1 VGKSV
6 VDNILKCIASCLE
19 LAYQVE
25 VGRWSAAVKP
35 CGKNMSDIHGRDE
48 GAMTPDSGQG
58 GSEGCAPG
66 SEAVPTLTPG
76 MVVGPY
82 VVDGVLGRS
91 TFVVTYLASDL
102 NLRHRV
108 ALKEYLPQT
117 LVRRLPMGELRPRS
131 PECSE
136 AHAWGKARFLDEARV
151 LARFRHPNIVRVLS
165 FHQQYNT
172 AYFAMD
178 FEQGQDLGT
187 LLEKHG
193 PLAPRD
199 VPRLLLPLLD
209 GLEVMHAMGFI
220 HRDVKPSHIIVRRD
234 FSPVLLGF
242 GVAFEPGGESGG
254 RISVFPARGYAAP
267 EQYVADAPLGG
278 WTDIYSLAAVFYQA
292 VTGERP
298 VEAGF
303 RATELASGRSDPL
316 APIQD
321 RARAGHDPEVLRAL
335 EQALA
340 PDYMDRPQS
349 VGGFRELLPGAWT
362 MGGGG
367 IGGGTTLAGERPL
380 RPLPRE
386 LRHFQRVLLC
396 SAVAENARVDSV
408 LLQTLFSMRTR
419 HVTHGAEA
427 LSLLHRESF
436 DLALCDVGL
445 ADMHAAIF
453 LEAAAL
459 RLQWRRPPLFVLSYD
474 DGEELKTQVVALG
487 GLGLLKRPY
496 GERDVERALRRILAL
511 RGSCSVEESLV
522 TQARRTAIQGR
533 HARAIRLYRDLL
545 EMEAEARNLGEPGFE
560 ESGWRSMQEL
570 ASGETDRALESF
582 SRGEMLLAL
591 VSEAHAGLAEAYRT
605 KGAME
610 RYLDQA
616 RQAADK
622 ARLFEEMFVR
632 RVRLARLLAGE
643 ASLSNPFHALGTSLA
658 ASGDKAGALR
668 ALSLALE
675 QTPHAADIHC
685 DLATLHLQT
694 GERHVAR
701 KSLDLAL
708 RYDPENER
716 ARDMLRR
723 LGGSED
729 SGRLDS

>member
-1 VGKSV
+1 
-6 VDNILKCIASCLE
+6 
-19 LAYQVE
+19 
-25 VGRWSAAVKP
+25 
-35 CGKNMSDIHGRDE
+35 MSDNHGCNGGVR
-48 GAMTPDSGQG
+48 TPDSGQG
-58 GSEGCAPG
+58 GGEGCAPG
-66 SEAVPTLTPG
+66 AEAVPALSPG

-91 TFVVTYLASDL
+91 AFGVTYLASDL
-102 NLRHRV
+102 NLQHRV

-117 LVRRLPMGELRPRS
+117 LVRRLPTGEARPRS
-131 PECSE
+131 PGCAE
-136 AHAWGKARFLDEARV
+136 ALAWGKARFLDEARV

-178 FEQGQDLGT
+178 FEQGQDFGT
-187 LLEKHG
+187 LLEERG
-193 PLAPRD
+193 PLAPQD

-209 GLEVMHAMGFI
+209 GLEVMHAMGFF

-242 GVAFEPGGESGG
+242 GVAFEPGAESGG
-254 RISVFPARGYAAP
+254 MISVLPAAEFAPP
-267 EQYVADAPLGG
+267 EQYVADAPLGC
-278 WTDIYSLAAVFYQA
+278 WTDIYALAAVFYLA
-292 VTGERP
+292 VTGARP
-298 VEAGF
+298 AESGF
-303 RATELASGRSDPL
+303 RAVELASGRPDPL
-316 APIQD
+316 APIQE
-321 RARAGHDPEVLRAL
+321 RAPAGHDPEVLRAL
-335 EQALA
+335 DQALA
-340 PDYMDRPQS
+340 LDYTDRPRS
-349 VGGFRELLPGAWT
+349 VGRFRELLPRAWT

-367 IGGGTTLAGERPL
+367 IVGGTTLAGERPL

-408 LLQTLFSMRTR
+408 LLQTLYSMHTQ

-427 LSLLHRESF
+427 LSLLHREAF

-445 ADMHAAIF
+445 ADMHAAVF

-474 DGEELKTQVVALG
+474 DGEELKAQVVALG
-487 GLGLLKRPY
+487 GFGLLKRPY

-522 TQARRTAIQGR
+522 AQARRTALQGR

-560 ESGWRSMQEL
+560 ECGWRGMQEL
-570 ASGETDRALESF
+570 ALGETERALESF

-591 VSEAHAGLAEAYRT
+591 ISEAHAGLAEAYRA

-610 RYLDQA
+610 RYLEQA

-632 RVRLARLLAGE
+632 RVRLARLLVGE
-643 ASLSNPFHALGTSLA
+643 EPFSNPLHALGTNLA
-658 ASGDKAGALR
+658 ASGDSAGALQ

-675 QTPHAADIHC
+675 LAPHAADIHC
-685 DLATLHLQT
+685 DLAALQLQA
-694 GERHVAR
+694 GKRHAAR

-708 RYDPENER
+708 RHAPEHER
-716 ARDMLRR
+716 ARGMLRN
-723 LGGSED
+723 LGSFED
-729 SGRLDS
+729 LGNLDS